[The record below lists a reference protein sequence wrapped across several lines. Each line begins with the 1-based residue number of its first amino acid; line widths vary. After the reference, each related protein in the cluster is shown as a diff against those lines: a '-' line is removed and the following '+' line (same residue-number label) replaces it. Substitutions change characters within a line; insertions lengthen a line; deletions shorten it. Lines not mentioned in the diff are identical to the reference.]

1 MDWNQDPYLQRLEEE
16 LKKMNERLSMIERKI
31 AQPQK
36 LLTVKEVAQ
45 FLRVKERTVRYY
57 LNDSK
62 EIPYLKVDK
71 INPIPET
78 DIGKKIL
85 YCRDCNF
92 FIMNDLKGIYKE

>member
-1 MDWNQDPYLQRLEEE
+1 MPMDWNQDPYLQRLEEE

-62 EIPYLKVDK
+62 EIPYLKVGK
-71 INPIPET
+71 KNLIPEK
-78 DIGKKIL
+78 DLSGFIESRLRNKK
-85 YCRDCNF
+85 F
-92 FIMNDLKGIYKE
+92 

>member
-45 FLRVKERTVRYY
+45 ILRLKERTVRYY

-62 EIPYLKVDK
+62 EIPFLKVGK
-71 INPIPET
+71 KNFIPEK
-78 DIGKKIL
+78 DLSG
-85 YCRDCNF
+85 
-92 FIMNDLKGIYKE
+92 FIESQLKNKLLKE

>member
-36 LLTVKEVAQ
+36 LLTVQEVAQ

-62 EIPYLKVDK
+62 EIPYLKVGK
-71 INPIPET
+71 KNLIPEK
-78 DIGKKIL
+78 DLSGFIESRLRNKK
-85 YCRDCNF
+85 F
-92 FIMNDLKGIYKE
+92 

>member
-45 FLRVKERTVRYY
+45 FLLVKERTVRYY

-62 EIPYLKVDK
+62 EIPYLKVGK
-71 INPIPET
+71 KNLIPEK
-78 DIGKKIL
+78 DLSGFIESRLRNKK
-85 YCRDCNF
+85 F
-92 FIMNDLKGIYKE
+92 

>member
-36 LLTVKEVAQ
+36 LLTVKEVAK

-62 EIPYLKVDK
+62 EIPYLKVGK
-71 INPIPET
+71 KNLIPEK
-78 DIGKKIL
+78 DLSGFIESRLRNKK
-85 YCRDCNF
+85 F
-92 FIMNDLKGIYKE
+92 

>member
-36 LLTVKEVAQ
+36 LLTVKEVAK

-62 EIPYLKVDK
+62 EIPYLKV
-71 INPIPET
+71 
-78 DIGKKIL
+78 GKKNLIREEDL
-85 YCRDCNF
+85 SG
-92 FIMNDLKGIYKE
+92 FIESRLRNKKF

>member
-36 LLTVKEVAQ
+36 LLTVKEVAK

-62 EIPYLKVDK
+62 EIPYLKVGK
-71 INPIPET
+71 KNLIPEK
-78 DIGKKIL
+78 DLSGFIGSRLRNKK
-85 YCRDCNF
+85 F
-92 FIMNDLKGIYKE
+92 

>member
-16 LKKMNERLSMIERKI
+16 LTKMNERLSMIERKI

-36 LLTVKEVAQ
+36 LLTVKEVTK

-62 EIPYLKVDK
+62 EIPYLKVGK
-71 INPIPET
+71 KNLIPEK
-78 DIGKKIL
+78 DLSGFIESRLRNKK
-85 YCRDCNF
+85 F
-92 FIMNDLKGIYKE
+92 

>member
-36 LLTVKEVAQ
+36 LLTVKEVAK

-62 EIPYLKVDK
+62 EIPYLKVGK
-71 INPIPET
+71 KNLIPEK
-78 DIGKKIL
+78 DLSGFIESRLKNKK
-85 YCRDCNF
+85 F
-92 FIMNDLKGIYKE
+92 

>member
-16 LKKMNERLSMIERKI
+16 LKKMNERLSMIEQKM

-45 FLRVKERTVRYY
+45 FLRVKGRTVRYY

-62 EIPYLKVDK
+62 EIPYLKVGK
-71 INPIPET
+71 KNLIPEK
-78 DIGKKIL
+78 DLSGFIESRLRNKK
-85 YCRDCNF
+85 F
-92 FIMNDLKGIYKE
+92 

>member
-1 MDWNQDPYLQRLEEE
+1 MDWNQDPYLQRLEKE

-36 LLTVKEVAQ
+36 LLTVKEVAK

-62 EIPYLKVDK
+62 EIPYLKVGK
-71 INPIPET
+71 KNLIPEK
-78 DIGKKIL
+78 DLSGFIESRLRNKK
-85 YCRDCNF
+85 F
-92 FIMNDLKGIYKE
+92 

>member
-45 FLRVKERTVRYY
+45 ILRLKERTVRYY

-62 EIPYLKVDK
+62 EIPYLKVGK
-71 INPIPET
+71 KNLIPEK
-78 DIGKKIL
+78 DLSGFIESRLRNKK
-85 YCRDCNF
+85 F
-92 FIMNDLKGIYKE
+92 

>member
-1 MDWNQDPYLQRLEEE
+1 MPMDWNQDPYLQRLEEE

-45 FLRVKERTVRYY
+45 FLRVNERTVRYY

-62 EIPYLKVDK
+62 EIPYLKV
-71 INPIPET
+71 
-78 DIGKKIL
+78 GKKNLITEKDL
-85 YCRDCNF
+85 SG
-92 FIMNDLKGIYKE
+92 FIES

>member
-36 LLTVKEVAQ
+36 LLTVKEVAK

-62 EIPYLKVDK
+62 KIPYLK
-71 INPIPET
+71 
-78 DIGKKIL
+78 IGKKNLIREEDL
-85 YCRDCNF
+85 SG
-92 FIMNDLKGIYKE
+92 FIESRLRNKKF

>member
-36 LLTVKEVAQ
+36 LLTVNEVAQ

-62 EIPYLKVDK
+62 EIPYLKV
-71 INPIPET
+71 
-78 DIGKKIL
+78 GKKNLITEKDL
-85 YCRDCNF
+85 SG
-92 FIMNDLKGIYKE
+92 FIESRLRNKKF

>member
-45 FLRVKERTVRYY
+45 FLRVNERTVRYY

-62 EIPYLKVDK
+62 EIPYLKV
-71 INPIPET
+71 
-78 DIGKKIL
+78 GKKNLITEKDL
-85 YCRDCNF
+85 SG
-92 FIMNDLKGIYKE
+92 FIES

>member
-16 LKKMNERLSMIERKI
+16 LKKMNERLSMIEQKM

-45 FLRVKERTVRYY
+45 ILRVKERTVRYY

-62 EIPYLKVDK
+62 EIPYLKVGK
-71 INPIPET
+71 KNLIPEK
-78 DIGKKIL
+78 DLSGFIESRLRNKK
-85 YCRDCNF
+85 F
-92 FIMNDLKGIYKE
+92 

>member
-45 FLRVKERTVRYY
+45 FLRVKERTVR
-57 LNDSK
+57 
-62 EIPYLKVDK
+62 
-71 INPIPET
+71 
-78 DIGKKIL
+78 
-85 YCRDCNF
+85 
-92 FIMNDLKGIYKE
+92 

>member
-1 MDWNQDPYLQRLEEE
+1 MPMDWNQDPYLQRLEEE

-62 EIPYLKVDK
+62 EIPYLK
-71 INPIPET
+71 
-78 DIGKKIL
+78 IGKK
-85 YCRDCNF
+85 NF
-92 FIMNDLKGIYKE
+92 IREEDLSGFIESRLKNKKF

>member
-1 MDWNQDPYLQRLEEE
+1 MDWNQDPHLQRLEEE
-16 LKKMNERLSMIERKI
+16 LKKMNERLSMIKQKI

-62 EIPYLKVDK
+62 EIPYLKV
-71 INPIPET
+71 
-78 DIGKKIL
+78 GKKIL
-85 YCRDCNF
+85 YQKR
-92 FIMNDLKGIYKE
+92 I

>member
-16 LKKMNERLSMIERKI
+16 LKKMNEKLSMIERKI

-36 LLTVKEVAQ
+36 LLTVKEVAK

-62 EIPYLKVDK
+62 EIPYLKVGK
-71 INPIPET
+71 KNLIPEK
-78 DIGKKIL
+78 DLSGFIESRLRNKK
-85 YCRDCNF
+85 F
-92 FIMNDLKGIYKE
+92 

>member
-1 MDWNQDPYLQRLEEE
+1 MDWSQDPYLQRLEEE

-36 LLTVKEVAQ
+36 LLTVKEVAK

-62 EIPYLKVDK
+62 EIPYLKVGK
-71 INPIPET
+71 KNLIPEK
-78 DIGKKIL
+78 DLSGFIESRLRNKK
-85 YCRDCNF
+85 F
-92 FIMNDLKGIYKE
+92 